1 MSYFRDAS
9 FSMLNMQNHKTDQK
23 KTTNQS
29 PFFGI
34 RSNFSFYLYRLQVG
48 QNRSSS
54 HNSSHWWRESERWVP
69 FVLVTQLQSLVGAW
83 RLPQGMRCLC
93 LAWQLGILCSESW
106 SVKTSD
112 SELWWW
118 EGLRD
123 PMWELLLLTDNFTS
137 SWLGSF
143 TSGCSCENV
152 SSFNKY
158 LGHSY
163 L

>member
-9 FSMLNMQNHKTDQK
+9 LRYAEYAKSQNRPKETQNPFS
-23 KTTNQS
+23 
-29 PFFGI
+29 GI

-93 LAWQLGILCSESW
+93 LVWQLGTLCSALRTGLW
-106 SVKTSD
+106 KPLPVRDGGGKGKRIHCCD
-112 SELWWW
+112 SCCFLLTIIHLNDLALSPWTAH
-118 EGLRD
+118 LRTF
-123 PMWELLLLTDNFTS
+123 LLLQST
-137 SWLGSF
+137 
-143 TSGCSCENV
+143 
-152 SSFNKY
+152 
-158 LGHSY
+158 
-163 L
+163 